1 MTDTMLT
8 ALFCLALW
16 IACCGVG
23 LLTIWIATIIENK
36 DKEKKR

>member
-16 IACCGVG
+16 IACCGVE
-23 LLTIWIATIIENK
+23 LLTIWIATIIENN
-36 DKEKKR
+36 ERKK

>member
-8 ALFCLALW
+8 ALFCLAMW

-23 LLTIWIATIIENK
+23 LLTIWIAAKIENK
-36 DKEKKR
+36 ERKK

>member
-16 IACCGVG
+16 FACCGVG

-36 DKEKKR
+36 GRKK

>member
-8 ALFCLALW
+8 GLFCLALW

-23 LLTIWIATIIENK
+23 LLTIWIAVKIENK
-36 DKEKKR
+36 DRDDK

>member
-8 ALFCLALW
+8 ALFCFALFV
-16 IACCGVG
+16 ACCGVG

-36 DKEKKR
+36 ERKK